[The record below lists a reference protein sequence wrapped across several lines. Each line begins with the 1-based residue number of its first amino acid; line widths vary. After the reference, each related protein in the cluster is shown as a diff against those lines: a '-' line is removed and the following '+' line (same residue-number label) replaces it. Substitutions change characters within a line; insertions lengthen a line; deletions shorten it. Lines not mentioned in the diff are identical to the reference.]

1 MNAREKELL
10 SFELNDQ
17 DVDLISGGVVFPL
30 IPLLALGV
38 ASAALGYQVGRD
50 LARK

>member
-1 MNAREKELL
+1 MNALENELQ

-17 DVDLISGGVVFPL
+17 DIDAIAGGAFPL

-50 LARK
+50 LAQK